1 MTDDSTNPTEPT
13 EATEATESAATS
25 DTADPTRR
33 SGEAALAWL
42 ARIAPDDWEATE
54 SGYGLVL
61 QSAAGSGDRRIVV
74 DPFDDQATF
83 DERVESEFGDR
94 WVQRERI
101 DEQWY
106 LQTTAGLL
114 LWTINDIN
122 DSDDTDDSDDQN
134 ASKKTDDR
142 EGDPPDPEVR

>member
-1 MTDDSTNPTEPT
+1 MTDDFTDLTEPT
-13 EATEATESAATS
+13 EATEATESAATP
-25 DTADPTRR
+25 DTADPTRQ
-33 SGEAALAWL
+33 SEEAALAWL
-42 ARIAPDDWEATE
+42 ARIAPNDWEATE

-61 QSAAGSGDRRIVV
+61 RSAAGSGDRRIVV
-74 DPFDDQATF
+74 DPLEHYATF

-101 DEQWY
+101 DGQWY

-114 LWTINDIN
+114 LWTIN

-142 EGDPPDPEVR
+142 EGEPPDPEVR